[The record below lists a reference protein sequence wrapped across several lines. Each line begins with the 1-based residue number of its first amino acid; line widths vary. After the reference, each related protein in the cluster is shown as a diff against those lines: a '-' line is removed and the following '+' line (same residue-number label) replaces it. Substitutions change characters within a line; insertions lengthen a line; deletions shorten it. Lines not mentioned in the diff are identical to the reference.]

1 MPVLELPRAEIIAGQ
16 AVKVQV
22 QLPELMPRIYVK
34 VWVSDRQTYL
44 ILDGPRWITEFKA
57 NGLGNVRASIEL
69 EIPYGCMEVEFEAIA
84 VEMQTQR
91 ESHKISVHRQVLPPS
106 GQLYPSKGKPKSASI
121 PVYPVTS
128 AVKKF

>member
-34 VWVSDRQTYL
+34 VWVYDRQTYL
-44 ILDGPRWITEFKA
+44 ILDGPRWITEFKS
-57 NGLGNVRASIEL
+57 NGLGNVRASVEL

-91 ESHKISVHRQVLPPS
+91 ESHKISVHRQVLPPA
-106 GQLYPSKGKPKSASI
+106 GPTLPLEG
-121 PVYPVTS
+121 
-128 AVKKF
+128 